1 MTYSNEAA
9 YLIIAIV
16 NGPAYLFGDSGAD
29 DVGRCADERSVAT
42 EAGAERQRPDQR
54 LDGNLQT
61 VQKKF

>member
-1 MTYSNEAA
+1 M
-9 YLIIAIV
+9 AIV

-29 DVGRCADERSVAT
+29 DVGRCADERSVAAET
-42 EAGAERQRPDQR
+42 GAQRQRPDQR